1 MMVAYGAGVNSTA
14 MLAGMVEKGIRPDAI
29 LFADTCGEK
38 PETYEYLLKVGAWL
52 LTKGMP
58 QLTIVQN
65 DGSQTTLE
73 QCCLENQALPSIA
86 YGWRTCSDRYKQEP
100 QHKWV
105 RAWQL
110 AIDCW
115 EKGGFVTKCI
125 GIDYGEQHRASID
138 GDKWYTNEYPL
149 IDWKWGRQECVE
161 AICRVIGLEPP
172 VKSACFFCPASR
184 KAEVLRLA
192 KDHPE
197 LFARAVNMERNAK
210 PNLKTVRGLGRNWSW
225 ELLVSHDQAQ
235 GDLFAD
241 VMPVDCMCI
250 GETKDE

>member
-1 MMVAYGAGVNSTA
+1 MRTKRCEEQVSFGERLVMSKVVSPMMVAYGAGVNSTA

-29 LFADTCGEK
+29 LFADTGGEK

-105 RAWQL
+105 RP
-110 AIDCW
+110 
-115 EKGGFVTKCI
+115 G
-125 GIDYGEQHRASID
+125 S
-138 GDKWYTNEYPL
+138 
-149 IDWKWGRQECVE
+149 
-161 AICRVIGLEPP
+161 
-172 VKSACFFCPASR
+172 
-184 KAEVLRLA
+184 
-192 KDHPE
+192 
-197 LFARAVNMERNAK
+197 
-210 PNLKTVRGLGRNWSW
+210 
-225 ELLVSHDQAQ
+225 
-235 GDLFAD
+235 
-241 VMPVDCMCI
+241 
-250 GETKDE
+250 